1 MGATVLA
8 GRRREEREPVGSR
21 RYRERPIGRFIPLNP
36 RDGAEV
42 AFPGGGLEIVAG
54 PGGF

>member
-1 MGATVLA
+1 MAATVLA
-8 GRRREEREPVGSR
+8 GGRGEETEPVGSR

-42 AFPGGGLEIVAG
+42 AFPGGEG
-54 PGGF
+54 